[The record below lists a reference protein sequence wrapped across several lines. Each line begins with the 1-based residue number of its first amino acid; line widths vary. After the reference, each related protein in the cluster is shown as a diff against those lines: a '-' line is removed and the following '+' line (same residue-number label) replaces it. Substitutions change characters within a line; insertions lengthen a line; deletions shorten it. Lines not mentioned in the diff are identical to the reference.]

1 MICCDANLNRIE
13 NQQASV
19 ESDTLVFTV
28 AFFFLISSYLCL
40 YLREDRVVL
49 WGVCLAQWHSSC
61 VQSSKIEQKRHSLF
75 YAAIFQPSFNS
86 EGIKGKK
93 KKKWNSLNIDVRA

>member
-1 MICCDANLNRIE
+1 M
-13 NQQASV
+13 
-19 ESDTLVFTV
+19 
-28 AFFFLISSYLCL
+28 
-40 YLREDRVVL
+40 VL

-61 VQSSKIEQKRHSLF
+61 VQSSKIEQNRHSLF

-93 KKKWNSLNIDVRA
+93 KKKKWNHLNIDVRA